1 MMSTRRQR
9 KVNNT
14 VEDLMAVNLR
24 RLEGVEWGDI
34 VTCKHDG
41 REEPMYIVPE

>member
-1 MMSTRRQR
+1 
-9 KVNNT
+9 
-14 VEDLMAVNLR
+14 MAVNLR
-24 RLEGVEWGDI
+24 RLEGVEWGDF